1 MASKEKRQ
9 IYEFGPFRLDATE
22 KILTCEGR
30 KVELSPKY
38 IDLLLI
44 LIRCRNRVVE
54 RRELIDALWPNLNT
68 GENNLDVGMSAIRTA
83 LRGCEP
89 QSPEYI
95 KTFAKRGFQF
105 VADVT
110 ESGVSLVIAIPPFK
124 VLDAKGPSGAFL
136 GIGIADTITTKL
148 NKVRTVVVRPTS
160 AVSKYIKD
168 NGADLDLMV
177 IGHQLAADYVF
188 SGRIRQEGNQLRV
201 NVELLNVRE
210 NERSSETFTK
220 STDEIFD
227 LEDEIYQWLEQ
238 ILGLKPTSEEKEQA
252 SKRYTKNPEAD
263 AKYKKG
269 RSFQHTYTEDDL
281 KRAIG
286 YFRQAIEL
294 DPKFARAYASIA
306 NCYIWLGLLNFT
318 PPKETY
324 AEAREWALKALEIDN
339 KIANAHASLAFTSM
353 FFEWD
358 WESAERGFKYAIE
371 LNPNYPTAHFG
382 YSLLLTALGQFSE
395 ALVEINKALHVD
407 PSSLI
412 INVAKGIVLY
422 ESRDYDRSLDQF
434 EIIIDMNRFF
444 DPIYYG
450 RALAYEQQGLFK
462 EAIRAARIAVRLSNR
477 HPMKL
482 TAQAHA
488 HAMSGEWSEA
498 QKVLDELYGLLSTGS
513 FVSQFH
519 MALIYATSSDKDQ
532 AFKCL
537 WKARED
543 KDQWLFLAGV
553 EPRLDSLRSDPRFE
567 ELLLSIGLA
576 PPHDA
581 R

>member
-1 MASKEKRQ
+1 M
-9 IYEFGPFRLDATE
+9 
-22 KILTCEGR
+22 CEGR
-30 KVELSPKY
+30 KVALPPKY

-44 LIRCRNRVVE
+44 LLRCHNRVVE
-54 RRELIDALWPNLNT
+54 RRELVDALWPNLNA

-83 LRGCEP
+83 LRSCEP
-89 QSPEYI
+89 QSPEDI

-110 ESGVSLVIAIPPFK
+110 EIGVSIVIAIPPFK

-136 GIGIADTITTKL
+136 GIGMADTITTKL

-168 NGADLDLMV
+168 DGADLDLMV

-210 NERSSETFTK
+210 NERSAETFTK

-238 ILGLKPTSEEKEQA
+238 MLGLKPTSEEREQA

-263 AKYKKG
+263 TKYKKG

-281 KRAIG
+281 NRAIG

-324 AEAREWALKALEIDN
+324 AEAREWAFKALEIDN

-407 PSSLI
+407 PISLI
-412 INVAKGIVLY
+412 INVAKGIVFY
-422 ESRDYDRSLDQF
+422 EARDYDRSLDQF
-434 EIIIDMNRFF
+434 EIIIEMNRFF

-450 RALAYEQQGLFK
+450 RTLAYEQQGLFK

-482 TAQAHA
+482 MAQAHV

-498 QKVLDELYGLLSTGS
+498 QKVLDELYGLLNTGS

-519 MALIYATSSDKDQ
+519 MALIYATSNDKDQ

-553 EPRLDSLRSDPRFE
+553 EPRLDSLRSDPRFA

-576 PPHDA
+576 PLHDA